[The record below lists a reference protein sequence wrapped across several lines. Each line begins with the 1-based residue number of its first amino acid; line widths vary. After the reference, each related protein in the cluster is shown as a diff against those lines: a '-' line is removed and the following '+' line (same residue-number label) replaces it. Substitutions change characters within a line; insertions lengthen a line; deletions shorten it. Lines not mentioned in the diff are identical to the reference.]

1 MHNPLRIYYQVHIE
15 ATHEESIQPEQS
27 LSYTQTTA
35 HVVSSVAEID
45 TAKAATTARTKEK
58 RIVCEDAIGVR
69 INLKETVGGRLTLY
83 AEYWYSHELS
93 FEQLIFAMP
102 ADCYHCLVKH
112 SSSATLQGTTF
123 HPANT
128 VDASSRFGVSSG
140 LNI

>member
-1 MHNPLRIYYQVHIE
+1 MHNPLRIHYQVHNE
-15 ATHEESIQPEQS
+15 ATHEELSQPEQS

-45 TAKAATTARTKEK
+45 TAKAATTTRTKKK

-69 INLKETVGGRLTLY
+69 INLKEILM
-83 AEYWYSHELS
+83 
-93 FEQLIFAMP
+93 FAMP
-102 ADCYHCLVKH
+102 ADRYHCLVKH
-112 SSSATLQGTTF
+112 SSLATLQGTTF

-140 LNI
+140 LKI